1 MRRQLLT
8 GKRGVVDSSEPS
20 VVSSLKGSEV
30 IEIISLPTKSGVQR
44 RMGHRIRKNFALLL
58 NHGRWGDWAFRTPIQ
73 GCWMMA
79 DQHTQ
84 YSAIGQERHDS
95 HRRNQWSEFHY

>member
-8 GKRGVVDSSEPS
+8 GKRGVADSNEPS

-30 IEIISLPTKSGVQR
+30 IEIISLPTKSGVRR
-44 RMGHRIRKNFALLL
+44 RMGHRIKKNFALLP

-79 DQHTQ
+79 DNTLSTRQ
-84 YSAIGQERHDS
+84 SARKDTTVIVETS
-95 HRRNQWSEFHY
+95 